1 MTLTERKRLLKSMD
15 GAKKDELILTY
26 FKRMDKQEKEL
37 FDLYIQAVAE
47 GKEPPDAKAKI
58 IDVKKART
66 KAEKLIDRMLGWRRC
81 RGATRTK
88 MKNEMKSILKELPLM
103 PEEAVEYDLACQTYL
118 EIARQL
124 CVVDERSYYWS
135 GCLEEMNLT
144 WTELYRTACS
154 MYMARGI
161 RVETFEKLCDAILPM
176 ANGDWII
183 QDELLDV
190 LMGYIRNGDL
200 RFDLIDDYDQKIR
213 ALHAEDSAQIQK
225 NRKRIDLYEHFYIRL
240 MEADGQK
247 EAALAQVRAWE
258 GSERHSEIRHLL
270 ETAAREKKR
279 EEEER
284 FASLAREKEDES
296 D

>member
-1 MTLTERKRLLKSMD
+1 
-15 GAKKDELILTY
+15 
-26 FKRMDKQEKEL
+26 
-37 FDLYIQAVAE
+37 
-47 GKEPPDAKAKI
+47 
-58 IDVKKART
+58 
-66 KAEKLIDRMLGWRRC
+66 
-81 RGATRTK
+81 
-88 MKNEMKSILKELPLM
+88 
-103 PEEAVEYDLACQTYL
+103 
-118 EIARQL
+118 
-124 CVVDERSYYWS
+124 
-135 GCLEEMNLT
+135 MNLT

-161 RVETFEKLCDAILPM
+161 RVETFEKLCDTILPM

-258 GSERHSEIRHLL
+258 DSERHSEIRRLL